1 MMIQSNPINP
11 IYLDHGA
18 TTPVHPAVVAAMTPY
33 WSEQYGNPSSHHR
46 TGHAS
51 ARAVETARETLAD
64 LLGVAPSAVVFTAC
78 GSESNNLALRG
89 ALLAAR
95 EAGRGRHL
103 ITSAVE
109 HSAVLATAR
118 QLRDHFGFALTILP
132 VDEFGRVRIED
143 VAAALRPDT
152 ALISIMAANN
162 EVGTLQPWAEIG
174 ALARARGVLF
184 HTDAVQLAA
193 ARRWNLAEEP
203 VDLMTL
209 APHKFYGPKGVGV
222 LIVQPGVDLLPTLT
236 GGGHEGG
243 LRAGTTN
250 VPLVVGAA
258 EAFRLAMVEREERL
272 AHVTPLRDR
281 LLRELPAALPGR
293 WVVTGHPTDRLPHH
307 ASFALRGLSGNDLLM
322 HLDLAGIAAS
332 SGSACAS
339 GDPKPS
345 AILEALGLG
354 AEWTKGGLRLT
365 LGRQNT
371 ATDVDAVLA
380 ALPDIVNRLAA
391 VEERFALAH
400 A

>member
-1 MMIQSNPINP
+1 MMTRSNTQNA

-18 TTPVHPAVVAAMTPY
+18 TTPVHPAVVAAMAPY

-46 TGHAS
+46 TGNAA

-95 EAGRGRHL
+95 EAGRGNHL

-118 QLRDHFGFALTILP
+118 QLRDHFGFDLTVLP
-132 VDEFGRVRIED
+132 VDEFGRVRVED
-143 VAAALRPDT
+143 VVAALRPDT

-162 EVGTLQPWAEIG
+162 EIGTLQPWAEIG
-174 ALARARGVLF
+174 ALARAHGVLF

-193 ARRWNLAEEP
+193 ARRWNLAVEP
-203 VDLMTL
+203 IDLMTL
-209 APHKFYGPKGVGV
+209 APHKFYGPKGIGV
-222 LIVQPGVDLLPTLT
+222 LIVQPGVELLPTLT

-250 VPLVVGAA
+250 VPLVIGAA
-258 EAFRLAMVEREERL
+258 EAFRLAMVEREARL
-272 AHVTPLRDR
+272 AHLTPLRDR
-281 LLRELPAALPGR
+281 LLAELPTALPGR
-293 WVVTGHPTDRLPHH
+293 CVVTGHPTERLPHH

-322 HLDLAGIAAS
+322 HLDMAGIAAS

-371 ATDVDAVLA
+371 AADVDAVLA
-380 ALPDIVNRLAA
+380 ALADIVGRLAA
-391 VEERFALAH
+391 LEERFALAH

>member
-1 MMIQSNPINP
+1 MTRHTQLNA

-18 TTPVHPAVVAAMTPY
+18 TTPVHPAVVAAMMPY

-46 TGHAS
+46 TGYAA
-51 ARAVETARETLAD
+51 ARAVEAARETFAD
-64 LLGVAPSAVVFTAC
+64 LLGVAPSAVIFTAC

-89 ALLAAR
+89 VLLAAR
-95 EAGRGRHL
+95 EAGRGQHL

-118 QLRDHFGFALTILP
+118 QLRDHFGFELTVLP
-132 VDEFGRVRIED
+132 VDEHGRVRLDD
-143 VAAALRPDT
+143 VAAAIRPDT

-162 EVGTLQPWAEIG
+162 EIGTVQPWAEIG

-184 HTDAVQLAA
+184 HTDAVQLVA
-193 ARRWNLAEEP
+193 ARRWNLAAEAI
-203 VDLMTL
+203 DLMTL

-222 LIVQPGVDLLPTLT
+222 LVVRPGVELLPMLT

-258 EAFRLAMVEREERL
+258 EAFRLAMAEMDERL
-272 AHVTPLRDR
+272 THVTPLRDR
-281 LLRELPAALPGR
+281 LLHELPAALPDICR
-293 WVVTGHPTDRLPHH
+293 ITGHPTDRLPHH

-332 SGSACAS
+332 SGSACSS

-345 AILEALGLG
+345 PILQAIGLG
-354 AEWTKGGLRLT
+354 PQWTLGGLRLT

-371 ATDVDAVLA
+371 AADVDAVVA
-380 ALPDIVNRLAA
+380 ALPDIVRKLTAVEARFAA
-391 VEERFALAH
+391 VH

>member
-1 MMIQSNPINP
+1 MKRDVQLNP

-46 TGHAS
+46 TGYAA
-51 ARAVETARETLAD
+51 ARAVETARETLAG
-64 LLGVAPSAVVFTAC
+64 LLGVPPSAVVFTGC

-95 EAGRGRHL
+95 EAGRGQHL
-103 ITSAVE
+103 ITTTVE

-118 QLRDHFGFALTILP
+118 QLRDHFGFDLTVLP
-132 VDEFGRVRIED
+132 VDEFGRVRVAD

-152 ALISIMAANN
+152 ALISVMAANN
-162 EVGTLQPWAEIG
+162 EIGTLQPWAEIG
-174 ALARARGVLF
+174 ALARERGVLF

-193 ARRWNLAEEP
+193 ARRWNLADEP
-203 VDLMTL
+203 IDLMTL

-222 LIVQPGVDLLPTLT
+222 LVVRPGVDLLPALT
-236 GGGHEGG
+236 GGGQEDG

-258 EAFRLAMVEREERL
+258 EAFRLAMAELDERL
-272 AHVTPLRDR
+272 AHVMPLRDR
-281 LLRELPAALPGR
+281 LLRELPAALPGLCR
-293 WVVTGHPTDRLPHH
+293 VTGHPTERLPHH

-322 HLDLAGIAAS
+322 HLDLAGIAAG

-345 AILEALGLG
+345 AVLEAIGLDP
-354 AEWTKGGLRLT
+354 AWTKGGLRLT

-371 ATDVDAVLA
+371 AADVDAVLA
-380 ALPDIVNRLAA
+380 ALPEIVARLTA
-391 VEERFALAH
+391 VEARFALAH

>member
-1 MMIQSNPINP
+1 MTRGNPINP

-18 TTPVHPAVVAAMTPY
+18 TTPVHPAVVAAMAPY
-33 WSEQYGNPSSHHR
+33 WNEVYGNPSSHHR
-46 TGHAS
+46 TGHAA
-51 ARAVETARETLAD
+51 ARAVETARETLAE
-64 LLGVAPSAVVFTAC
+64 LLGVAPPAIVFTAC

-95 EAGRGRHL
+95 EAGRGNHL

-109 HSAVLATAR
+109 HSAVLTTAR
-118 QLRDHFGFALTILP
+118 QLRDHFGFDLTVLP
-132 VDEFGRVRIED
+132 VDAFGCVRVED

-162 EVGTLQPWAEIG
+162 EIGTLQPWAEIG

-193 ARRWNLAEEP
+193 ARRWNLAAEP
-203 VDLMTL
+203 IDLMTL

-222 LIVQPGVDLLPTLT
+222 LIVQPGVELLPTLT

-258 EAFRLAMVEREERL
+258 EAFRLAMAEREERL

-281 LLRELPAALPGR
+281 LLDELPAALPGR
-293 WVVTGHPTDRLPHH
+293 CVITGHPTERLPHH

-322 HLDLAGIAAS
+322 HLDMAGIAAS

-354 AEWTKGGLRLT
+354 TEWTKGGLRLT

-371 ATDVDAVLA
+371 PADVDAVLA
-380 ALPDIVNRLAA
+380 VLPDIVNRLTALG
-391 VEERFALAH
+391 ERFALAH